1 MLDHSTIE
9 KLRGMNLTAFAAEL
23 ERQMSDSS
31 FSQITFEERLGL
43 LVDSEWNRRRNN
55 KLNRLIKK
63 AAFSAPNATVEGIEY
78 IEDRHL
84 DKKQILRF
92 AACNYIDEG
101 HHIILK
107 GASGNGK
114 TYLACALGNAA
125 CRKFKSVRYICSL
138 P

>member
-1 MLDHSTIE
+1 M
-9 KLRGMNLTAFAAEL
+9 AFK
-23 ERQMSDSS
+23 D
-31 FSQITFEERLGL
+31 RLGL

-63 AAFSAPNATVEGIEY
+63 PAFSTPSDTVEGIEY

-92 AACNYIDEG
+92 AACRYIDEG

-107 GASGNGK
+107 
-114 TYLACALGNAA
+114 
-125 CRKFKSVRYICSL
+125 
-138 P
+138 

>member
-31 FSQITFEERLGL
+31 FSQITFEDRLGL

-63 AAFSAPNATVEGIEY
+63 LLF
-78 IEDRHL
+78 L
-84 DKKQILRF
+84 LRTLLLRVL
-92 AACNYIDEG
+92 N
-101 HHIILK
+101 
-107 GASGNGK
+107 
-114 TYLACALGNAA
+114 T
-125 CRKFKSVRYICSL
+125 
-138 P
+138 